1 MVLLKRMITILKQK
15 TALTT
20 AEKKIPGVNKSVKK
34 GDYNTKVTEIENKL
48 NNHNHDQYIDTSEFN
63 KSAVDVFNAR
73 VAKANLVTKTDL
85 DAKLSRLNRKITK
98 NKTDHLIVKSE
109 LNNLKTF
116 DLIYKYGKSYFEE
129 DEKPNYLI
137 FQPLNKY
144 FKLNIHYLS
153 YVSSRTSKGFSD
165 ESIKPLTTSNNS
177 LTPIINYY
185 GPK

>member
-1 MVLLKRMITILKQK
+1 M
-15 TALTT
+15 
-20 AEKKIPGVNKSVKK
+20 
-34 GDYNTKVTEIENKL
+34 
-48 NNHNHDQYIDTSEFN
+48 
-63 KSAVDVFNAR
+63 
-73 VAKANLVTKTDL
+73 TKTDL
-85 DAKLSRLNRKITK
+85 DARLSGLNRKITK
-98 NKTDHLIVKSE
+98 NKTDHLIIKSQ

-116 DLIYKYGKSYFEE
+116 HLIYKCGKSYFEE

-137 FQPLNKY
+137 FPPLNKY